1 MIDNT
6 KEYILC
12 AAVKRLDGGFDC
24 GYRHNDVYEKVPKEI
39 YGIDFYNDMGFLTS
53 KGRFVGRR
61 EAYKIALECG
71 QVRKRDAKSD
81 KAMAEW
87 LGLNEE
93 QIKKGLEW
101 LASEDLY

>member
-24 GYRHNDVYEKVPKEI
+24 GYRHNDVYEKVPKEDI
-39 YGIDFYNDMGFLTS
+39 MKTYEIDFYDGMGFLTS
-53 KGRFVGRR
+53 KERFVGRR
-61 EAYKIALECG
+61 EAWKIALECG
-71 QVRKRDAKSD
+71 QVKPREYGRMRELGSD
-81 KAMAEW
+81 VKD
-87 LGLNEE
+87 GDYDF
-93 QIKKGLEW
+93 